1 MMRSKQ
7 MVIRLTEQEQNEL
20 RRAAEIAG
28 LPFSDWVR
36 RRLSEAAAEVFR
48 EAARRERE
56 DS

>member
-1 MMRSKQ
+1 MRSKQ